1 MSIREDVVPV
11 KVPAAFD
18 SAIKSAMLV
27 FESQLVTIG
36 LSKSQIEN
44 QTLEEL
50 ERSLERVNDA
60 INKPDAFGT
69 VKLKAVGEAGAF
81 AIAKVSS
88 EANYEIGILPLL
100 LERKKQ
106 ILERISLL
114 KRDEKIDGLRD
125 VIKKVSDE
133 TVREK
138 LESELTSLETESRKL
153 HEQSK
158 EVEQSQV
165 QEQIKTE
172 AELAKLQQELFEKRS
187 KVWRSFLE
195 RESVA
200 TVIGSLLLVIIT
212 IALVVAMF
220 TQVPSTDIVNNG
232 FLLILGYFFGQTVSK
247 AAARD

>member
-1 MSIREDVVPV
+1 MSRSDDVVKL

-18 SAIKSAMLV
+18 AAMKSAMLV

-36 LSKSQIEN
+36 LSKSQIES
-44 QTLEEL
+44 QTLDEL

-69 VKLKAVGEAGAF
+69 VKLKAVGETGNF

-106 ILERISLL
+106 ILEKISLL
-114 KRDEKIDGLRD
+114 KRDEKIDSLRD
-125 VIKKVSDE
+125 VIKKVDDE
-133 TVREK
+133 TIRVK
-138 LESELTSLETESRKL
+138 LESELSSLETESRKL
-153 HEQSK
+153 REQSK

-172 AELAKLQQELFEKRS
+172 AEFARLQQELFEKRS
-187 KVWRSFLE
+187 MVWRSFLE

-212 IALVVAMF
+212 ISQLVAMF
-220 TQVPSTDIVNNG
+220 MKVPSTDIVNNG

-247 AAARD
+247 AAVRE